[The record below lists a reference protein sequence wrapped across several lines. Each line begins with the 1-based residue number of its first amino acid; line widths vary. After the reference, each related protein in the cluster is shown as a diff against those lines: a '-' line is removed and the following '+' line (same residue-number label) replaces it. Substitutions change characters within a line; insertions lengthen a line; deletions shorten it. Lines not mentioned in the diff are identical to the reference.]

1 MRRKKQDKNQIG
13 DKILYKVKTP
23 NGWSIII
30 MPDNI
35 LIDNYHVGKAH
46 IHPDPQYHAHRVEL
60 SMQDCEKIYELIKN
74 YLNVSNDFDIEAL
87 MEMLK

>member
-1 MRRKKQDKNQIG
+1 MSRKKQNKTPVG

-23 NGWSIII
+23 KGWSIII

-46 IHPDPQYHAHRVEL
+46 IHPDAQNHTYRVEL
-60 SMQDCEKIYELIKN
+60 SLQDCEKIYEIIKD
-74 YLNVSNDFDIEAL
+74 YLNVSNEFDIEEL

>member
-1 MRRKKQDKNQIG
+1 MARKKQNKSSVG

-46 IHPDPQYHAHRVEL
+46 IHPDSQNHAHRIEL
-60 SMQDCEKIYELIKN
+60 SLQDCEKIYELIKD
-74 YLNVSNDFDIEAL
+74 YLNVSDEFDINEL
-87 MEMLK
+87 MEILK

>member
-1 MRRKKQDKNQIG
+1 MSRKKQNKAPIG

-46 IHPDPQYHAHRVEL
+46 IHPDPQNHAHRVEL
-60 SMQDCEKIYELIKN
+60 SLQDCEKIYELIKD
-74 YLNVSNDFDIEAL
+74 YLNLSNEFDIEEL
-87 MEMLK
+87 MEMLI

>member
-1 MRRKKQDKNQIG
+1 MSRKTQNKILIG
-13 DKILYKVKTP
+13 DKIIYRVNTP

-35 LIDNYHVGKAH
+35 LIDNYHINKAH
-46 IHPDPQYHAHRVEL
+46 IHPNPKEHVYKIELGLNDPDEIF
-60 SMQDCEKIYELIKN
+60 ETIKD
-74 YLNVSNDFDIEAL
+74 YLNVSKIFDVEEL

>member
-1 MRRKKQDKNQIG
+1 MSRKKQNKTPIG
-13 DKILYKVKTP
+13 DKSLYKVKPP

-46 IHPDPQYHAHRVEL
+46 IHPNPKNHEYRVEL
-60 SMQDCEKIYELIKN
+60 SLQDCEKIYEMIKD
-74 YLNVSNDFDIEAL
+74 YLNVSNEFDLEEL

>member
-1 MRRKKQDKNQIG
+1 MTRKKQNQISIG

-46 IHPDPQYHAHRVEL
+46 IHPDPQNHTYCVEL
-60 SMQDCEKIYELIKN
+60 SLQDCEKIYELIKD
-74 YLNVSNDFDIEAL
+74 YLNVTNNFDIEEL